1 MQLGVI
7 ISDITSPP
15 PSWGLLSVIL
25 PPQLGVIISDNYPQQ
40 HRSFRN
46 LPPLFICLFLSFD
59 LFYLICSFQLHSW
72 DLVL

>member
-1 MQLGVI
+1 MQLGVIKSDITPQLGVI
-7 ISDITSPP
+7 ISDIT
-15 PSWGLLSVIL
+15 
-25 PPQLGVIISDNYPQQ
+25 PQLGVIISDNYPQQ